1 MRKLIALLAIVAA
14 PLPMQA
20 AAAEPVGAGR
30 VPASS
35 PDVTVRGPERI
46 VCRAQTRTSTRMRT
60 NRVCRT
66 VREWEEA
73 RSTDSAGS
81 YSTIEGASAKLAVIG
96 DSCSPA
102 PDGCE

>member
-1 MRKLIALLAIVAA
+1 M
-14 PLPMQA
+14 
-20 AAAEPVGAGR
+20 
-30 VPASS
+30 
-35 PDVTVRGPERI
+35 RGPERI

-73 RSTDSAGS
+73 RNTDSAGS